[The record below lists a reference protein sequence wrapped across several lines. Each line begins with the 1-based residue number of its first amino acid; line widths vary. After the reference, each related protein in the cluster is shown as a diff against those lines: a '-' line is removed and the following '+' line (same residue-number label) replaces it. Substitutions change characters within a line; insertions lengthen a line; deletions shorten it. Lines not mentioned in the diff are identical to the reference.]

1 MPIFNQNI
9 LCIENCDNILED
21 LCQEEV
27 TLECILEFIKQIF
40 QSKNMPKLLT
50 ILMLIYIII
59 ISISIKISYNKKSIH
74 IAINIDKKYFYPCIV
89 FLTSLLDNQNPDT
102 YYSIH
107 VLTGKDITGEN
118 MKNFIYKK
126 IRKLI
131 KNKGKNYSN
140 IKIKFYDLGEDFNCA
155 THGKYIS
162 VADYYRIA
170 LPSLLPIVDKIIY
183 IDTDVINF
191 KDLSEMYSIEL
202 KDDIFFMG
210 TLDDIGLLSELKHI
224 KNLTKYMNAG
234 ILIMNLRSLRKYGI
248 EEKIREYVF
257 THFLNHHDQT
267 AINAVC
273 HDHLGILSI
282 KYATFTYDSFE
293 ELVAYNKKQNK
304 KYRYSKGELKK
315 AFYEPTLLHFV
326 GWVKPWHKGY
336 KNINKKYWWYYAKK
350 SGFYKEILKY
360 YNFKEK
366 YVDKLI
372 KKIPKDGGLLRR
384 NYKKV
389 GLNI

>member
-40 QSKNMPKLLT
+40 QPKNMPKLLT
-50 ILMLIYIII
+50 ILLLIYIII
-59 ISISIKISYNKKSIH
+59 ISISIKISYNKRSIH

-202 KDDIFFMG
+202 EDNVFFMG
-210 TLDDIGLLSELKHI
+210 ILDNNKLLTKLKDI
-224 KNLTKYMNAG
+224 KNLKKYINTG
-234 ILIMNLRSLRKYGI
+234 ILIMNLKSLRKYGI
-248 EEKIREYVF
+248 EEKLRKYVS
-257 THFLNHHDQT
+257 NHYSNNLEQI
-267 AINAVC
+267 AINAIC
-273 HDHLGILSI
+273 YNNFGILSI
-282 KYATFTYDSFE
+282 KYATFSFNSFKK
-293 ELVAYNKKQNK
+293 LVAFNKKQYK
-304 KYRYSKGELKK
+304 KYRYPKYELLK
-315 AFYEPTLLHFV
+315 AFHEPTLLHFI
-326 GWVKPWHKGY
+326 GSVKPWHKNY
-336 KNINKKYWWYYAKK
+336 KNTNQKYWWYYAKK
-350 SGFYKEILKY
+350 SGFYEEILNHY
-360 YNFKEK
+360 YFSKDRIEE
-366 YVDKLI
+366 LL
-372 KKIPKDGGLLRR
+372 KKIPEDGGLLKR
-384 NYKKV
+384 NYK
-389 GLNI
+389 